1 MLEAKSKSQSTH
13 HGSRQGYLI
22 FAFFLAALYLV
33 FRLYDVTVQKNEN
46 YKDKLRSQTTVAIRL
61 SPARG
66 AILDRNGFAIAENRA
81 SFDIDFYL
89 DQLIRDYSRTHRGRI
104 PKIPISVK
112 RKGKVITREEN
123 DIVKIVAESV
133 EPLKKTLGIEIKLD
147 ANDIRNHYRT
157 QPRIPYPY
165 KADVD
170 FNTLAQFSERNL
182 GIPGIEI
189 GARPIR
195 TYNMGAFA
203 PHIVGY
209 IGRPESSEQ
218 VDEAGVEFEFVGKKG
233 VEEKM
238 DSHLQGK
245 AGGKILQVNYRGYIV
260 PGDETEEPPT
270 VGNSITLSI
279 DARIQH
285 IAEDAMRGV
294 GRGAVVILDPN
305 NGDILAMVSV
315 PNFDPNVFIPKI
327 SPQNWKELTT
337 NPTAPMINRAL
348 SEYAPGSIYKPII
361 ALAALKSHAIR
372 PNTLINTASSMFIG
386 NRSFKDWYKGDR
398 GPITVKEA
406 IQWSTNT
413 FFYPAGIS
421 TGIDKLVDMALLFG
435 IGQPTEIP
443 LPEGKGILWSPE
455 WLKKHYPA
463 ERWTTAYTANF
474 SIGQGA
480 VEVTPLQM
488 AVVGAAIA
496 NGGTVYFPNLVKS
509 IQSID
514 GDVKATFPTRIRN
527 RIEFDLADID
537 IVRQGMLAVVESG
550 TATKAQVPGYKIA
563 GKTGT
568 AQFKTRLQGR
578 TVSDQRTWFL
588 SFAPYE
594 TPRYAICVLVEGG
607 TSGGG
612 TCAPIAQNIY
622 SRLFAMEKGETIA
635 MNYLTPVEGHFGG
648 VTDYVP
654 PQANG
659 GATAPGAIPA
669 TGTIPQES
677 NPGDAPA
684 EVSNEDDDRKPS
696 RILPQRSR

>member
-1 MLEAKSKSQSTH
+1 MLEHKSVVPT
-13 HGSRQGYLI
+13 SRQGYII
-22 FAFFLAALYLV
+22 FAFFLAGLYMV
-33 FRLYDVTVQKNEN
+33 YRLYDVTVQKNEN
-46 YKDKLRSQTTVAIRL
+46 YKDKLRNQTTIAIRL

-66 AILDRNGFAIAENRA
+66 GIVDRNGIAIAENRA

-104 PKIPISVK
+104 PKIVVEVK
-112 RKGKVITREEN
+112 RNGKVKRREEN
-123 DIVKIVAESV
+123 DIVKIVSESV

-147 ANDIRNHYRT
+147 ANDIRNHYRS

-165 KADVD
+165 KTDID

-195 TYNMGAFA
+195 TYNLGAFA
-203 PHIVGY
+203 SHVIGH

-218 VDEAGVEFEFVGKKG
+218 VDEDGVEFEYVGKRG
-233 VEEKM
+233 IEEKM

-260 PGDETEEPPT
+260 PGDESEDPPT
-270 VGNSITLSI
+270 VGNSIALTL

-294 GRGAVVILDPN
+294 GRGAVVVMDPN
-305 NGDILAMVSV
+305 NGDVLAMVSV
-315 PNFDPNVFIPKI
+315 PNFDPNIFIHKL
-327 SPQNWKELTT
+327 SQKETT
-337 NPTAPMINRAL
+337 QLFANPTAPMLNRAV

-372 PNTLINTASSMFIG
+372 PSTVINCASSMTIG
-386 NRSFKDWYKGDR
+386 NRQFKDWYKGDR
-398 GPITVKEA
+398 GPMTVKEA

-413 FFYPAGIS
+413 FFYPAGIR
-421 TGIDKLVDMALLFG
+421 TGIDKLIDMARLFG

-443 LPEGKGILWSPE
+443 LPEGKGRLWSPE
-455 WLKKHYPA
+455 WLKQNRPL
-463 ERWTTAYTANF
+463 ERWSEAYTANF
-474 SIGQGA
+474 SIGQGS

-496 NGGTVYFPNLVKS
+496 NGGTVYYPNLVKS

-514 GDVKATFPTRIRN
+514 GDVKATFPPRIRN
-527 RIEFDLADID
+527 RIEFDVADLD

-550 TATKAQVPGYKIA
+550 TATRAQVPGYKIA

-578 TVSDQRTWFL
+578 LVSDQRTWFL
-588 SFAPYE
+588 TYAPYE
-594 TPRYAICVLVEGG
+594 SPRYAICVLVEGG
-607 TSGGG
+607 SSGGG

-622 SRLFAMEKGETIA
+622 ARIFAMEKGETIP
-635 MNYLTPVEGHFGG
+635 MSYLTPVEGHFGG
-648 VTDYVP
+648 VTDYIPPQPAGATGPGVAPAATAVP
-654 PQANG
+654 PSENN
-659 GATAPGAIPA
+659 T
-669 TGTIPQES
+669 
-677 NPGDAPA
+677 GDAPA
-684 EVSNEDDDRKPS
+684 EISNEDDDRKPS

>member
-1 MLEAKSKSQSTH
+1 MLEHKSVVPH
-13 HGSRQGYLI
+13 SRQGYFI
-22 FAFFLAALYLV
+22 FIFLVAGLYMV
-33 FRLYDVTVQKNEN
+33 YRLFDVTVQKNEN
-46 YKDKLRSQTTVAIRL
+46 YKDKLRNQTTIAIRL

-66 AILDRNGFAIAENRA
+66 TIIDRNGFAIAENRA

-104 PKIPISVK
+104 PKLAVEVK
-112 RKGKVITREEN
+112 RKGRTIRREEN
-123 DIVKIVAESV
+123 DIVKIVNESV

-147 ANDIRNHYRT
+147 ANDIRNHYRS

-165 KADVD
+165 KTDID

-195 TYNMGAFA
+195 TYNLGAFA
-203 PHIVGY
+203 PHIIGY
-209 IGRPESSEQ
+209 IGRAENTEQ
-218 VDEAGVEFEFVGKKG
+218 VDEDGVELEFVGKKG
-233 VEEKM
+233 IEEKM

-260 PGDETEEPPT
+260 PGDESEEAPT
-270 VGNSITLSI
+270 VGNSVALTI

-294 GRGAVVILDPN
+294 GRGAVVIMDPN

-327 SPQNWKELTT
+327 SPQNWKELNT
-337 NPTAPMINRAL
+337 NPTAPMINRAV
-348 SEYAPGSIYKPII
+348 SEYAPGSIYKPIV
-361 ALAALKSHAIR
+361 ALAALKSHSIR
-372 PNTLINTASSMFIG
+372 PSTIINCSSGYTVG
-386 NRSFKDWYKGDR
+386 NRVFHDWYKGDR
-398 GPITVKEA
+398 GPITVREA
-406 IQWSTNT
+406 IQWSCNT
-413 FFYPAGIS
+413 FFYPAGIR
-421 TGIDKLVDMALLFG
+421 TGIDKLVDMARLFG

-443 LPEGKGILWSPE
+443 LPEGKGRLWSPE
-455 WLKKHYPA
+455 WLKQNRPQ
-463 ERWTTAYTANF
+463 ERWSEAYTANF
-474 SIGQGA
+474 SIGQGS

-488 AVVGAAIA
+488 AVVGCAIA
-496 NGGTVYFPNLVKS
+496 NGGTVYYPGLVKS

-527 RIEFDLADID
+527 RIEFDVADID

-578 TVSDQRTWFL
+578 LVVDQRTWFL

-594 TPRYAICVLVEGG
+594 SPRYAICVLVEGG
-607 TSGGG
+607 SSGGG

-622 SRLFAMEKGETIA
+622 ARIFSMEKGETIP
-635 MNYLTPVEGHFGG
+635 MSYLTPVEGHFGG

-654 PQANG
+654 PQATG
-659 GATAPGAIPA
+659 MTATPNAPAAQAVPPE
-669 TGTIPQES
+669 TTS
-677 NPGDAPA
+677 GDAPA
-684 EVSNEDDDRKPS
+684 DTPNEDDDRKPS
-696 RILPQRSR
+696 RILPRRSH